1 MSLLC
6 CAARWSI
13 VVVLKYLTNK
23 VAMVMGG
30 WAQAYRQGD
39 ELGVERL
46 HAVRGCFLGTSLW
59 RFSG

>member
-1 MSLLC
+1 M
-6 CAARWSI
+6 
-13 VVVLKYLTNK
+13 VVLKSLTNK